1 MPSKPKR
8 LCAVDGCPN
17 IINVG
22 ETYCAEH
29 LKLKR
34 KLGDRRRGNAAGRGY
49 DRNWQRLR
57 KLVLHS
63 EPLCRECKRNGKLTA
78 ATEVDHIV
86 PLTASGTNDWENLQP
101 LCHECHSRKTAAEN
115 GGFGNPRGEGRG
127 ESLPP
132 ASIDRAGRLGHN

>member
-1 MPSKPKR
+1 MPTKPKK
-8 LCAVDGCPN
+8 LCAVPGCPN

-34 KLGDRRRGNAAGRGY
+34 KFGDRRRGSASSRGY

-63 EPLCRECKRNGKLTA
+63 EPLCRECKRPGRHTP

-86 PLTASGTNDWENLQP
+86 PLAAGGTNDFENLQP
-101 LCHECHSRKTAAEN
+101 LCHECHSRKTATEN
-115 GGFGNPRGEGRG
+115 GGFGNLGPRGGRPERTVDPTG
-127 ESLPP
+127 
-132 ASIDRAGRLGHN
+132 G

>member
-34 KLGDRRRGNAAGRGY
+34 KFGDHRRGSASSRGY

-63 EPLCRECKRNGKLTA
+63 EPLCRECKRQGRLTP

-86 PLTASGTNDWENLQP
+86 PLAAGGTNDFENVQS
-101 LCHECHSRKTAAEN
+101 LCHECHSRKTATED
-115 GGFGNPRGEGRG
+115 GGFGNLGPRGGRPERTVDPTG
-127 ESLPP
+127 
-132 ASIDRAGRLGHN
+132 G